1 MVAQLDFDPSG
12 YTVSYQE
19 ERISLLAKEYALL
32 QFLYS
37 HRGQAFSREQ
47 LLDRVWPMEYP
58 VERTVDDHIYR
69 LRKKLRPWSNRVF
82 LNTVRGYGYSL
93 TVKEPDLRN
102 PSMQDTELQA
112 QMRQLMNKYLMYGQC
127 KSMITLA
134 SQQDLL
140 GFELPPSHLIFIRYA
155 QADIHWFLTD
165 TEFPLSSKLYYLL
178 HFYLYFYNEP
188 GKCLDYFERTMAANI
203 GPEDHQRELR
213 ILNII
218 GLYTDNGRA
227 EEDLSRVKAAYEA
240 VREAGGDLD
249 IFNVHIKM
257 AEMYVH
263 LGADNLSEAER
274 CAGEVERMLEETP
287 YLREICFYHGL
298 KGRMLLRQGKRAEA
312 AAALNYG
319 IEVGEMTHNVPLI
332 VGSIRETL
340 VYLERSVQDPQLHR
354 QFAAKYAEY
363 NRMYQLEAN
372 KAPIEEKIESI
383 LNAV

>member
-1 MVAQLDFDPSG
+1 MAQLDFDPSG

-155 QADIHWFLTD
+155 QADINWFLTD
-165 TEFPLSSKLYYLL
+165 TEFPPSSKLYYLL

-240 VREAGGDLD
+240 VREAGE
-249 IFNVHIKM
+249 IWICSTSISKWR
-257 AEMYVH
+257 
-263 LGADNLSEAER
+263 R
-274 CAGEVERMLEETP
+274 CTSTWVQTTCPKPNAAQAKSNGCWRKP
-287 YLREICFYHGL
+287 RICGKFAFITGL
-298 KGRMLLRQGKRAEA
+298 KAGCCSGRKRAEA

-383 LNAV
+383 LDAV